1 MTTAGINSTT
11 LTVPRALVVGNQK
24 GGVGKSSVAS
34 AVADLAS
41 SQGLHVLVLDADPQ
55 GNLTEDLGI
64 EEDNNDK
71 GASLAITMQFG
82 HPLTVKSGVR
92 ENLDLVCG
100 GYHLSGIT
108 AMAATMP
115 GGASL
120 MYANLSAA
128 LLDLYSSGGYDLIV
142 LDSPPGES
150 VILEGLLQVAS
161 YLVIPTKT
169 DKRSLKGVELIA
181 SRYIHARRAG
191 AQVRF
196 LGMVLFAVNPRAT
209 VRNRAKFQEIEA
221 MLGES
226 GSPFRSTIRHDAA
239 LAEDTREFG
248 VTPRELVHIAED
260 SKKSR
265 LKDLKNKGA
274 SKARKVPVWSRD
286 PSKVAGDYEQ
296 LTNEIMA
303 RINAAEGESR

>member
-1 MTTAGINSTT
+1 
-11 LTVPRALVVGNQK
+11 
-24 GGVGKSSVAS
+24 
-34 AVADLAS
+34 
-41 SQGLHVLVLDADPQ
+41 
-55 GNLTEDLGI
+55 
-64 EEDNNDK
+64 
-71 GASLAITMQFG
+71 
-82 HPLTVKSGVR
+82 
-92 ENLDLVCG
+92 
-100 GYHLSGIT
+100 
-108 AMAATMP
+108 
-115 GGASL
+115 
-120 MYANLSAA
+120 
-128 LLDLYSSGGYDLIV
+128 
-142 LDSPPGES
+142 
-150 VILEGLLQVAS
+150 
-161 YLVIPTKT
+161 
-169 DKRSLKGVELIA
+169 
-181 SRYIHARRAG
+181 
-191 AQVRF
+191 
-196 LGMVLFAVNPRAT
+196 
-209 VRNRAKFQEIEA
+209 